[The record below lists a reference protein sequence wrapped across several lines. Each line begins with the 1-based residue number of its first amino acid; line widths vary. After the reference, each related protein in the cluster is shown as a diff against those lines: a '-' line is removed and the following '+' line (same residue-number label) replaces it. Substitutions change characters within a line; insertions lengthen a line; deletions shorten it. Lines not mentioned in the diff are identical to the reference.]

1 MERKV
6 HVLRFVTAFLI
17 VCLSINGEDPD
28 PIDLEFGVRHWVMG
42 FGCVLILRYLVSG
55 YSDKNKFD
63 FFTNPIT
70 QCLTP

>member
-17 VCLSINGEDPD
+17 VCLSINGEEVD

-42 FGCVLILRYLVSG
+42 FGCVL
-55 YSDKNKFD
+55 
-63 FFTNPIT
+63 
-70 QCLTP
+70 